1 MILVVNGTM
10 RAVDEEASVE
20 DLMAELGLPRKG
32 AGIAVAVNGEV
43 VHRSEW
49 SRALGE
55 QDRVE
60 ILHAVQGG

>member
-10 RAVDEEASVE
+10 RAVEEEATVE
-20 DLMAELGLPRKG
+20 DLIAELGLSRTA

-49 SRALGE
+49 RKALGE
-55 QDRVE
+55 QDRIE

>member
-1 MILVVNGTM
+1 VILVVNGTM
-10 RAVDEEASVE
+10 RAVDEEATVE
-20 DLMAELGLPRKG
+20 DLIVELGLPRKG

-43 VHRSEW
+43 VHRSKW

-55 QDRVE
+55 QDRIE